1 MSIISI
7 NMIIDMPLI
16 LFVTVLILNF
26 VARNYDAEVY
36 AFGKRLGEDFSTASL
51 VTAFTHR

>member
-1 MSIISI
+1 
-7 NMIIDMPLI
+7 MPLI
-16 LFVTVLILNF
+16 LFVIVLILYF